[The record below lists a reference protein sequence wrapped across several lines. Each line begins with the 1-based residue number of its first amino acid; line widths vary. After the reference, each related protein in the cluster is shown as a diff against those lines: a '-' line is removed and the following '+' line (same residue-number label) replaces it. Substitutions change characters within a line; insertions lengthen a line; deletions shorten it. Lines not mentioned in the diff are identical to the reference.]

1 MILYPRNNVLFQRA
15 TFGGSH
21 FCLYNLVN
29 CLYNCVLVSTSTF
42 LVEFL

>member
-1 MILYPRNNVLFQRA
+1 MIVYPRNNAFLFRA

-21 FCLYNLVN
+21 FSLYDLVN
-29 CLYNCVLVSTSTF
+29 CLYNCVLVCTIAF